1 MNRIYLTAEGETIG
15 LGTQSLRKHF
25 NATIPDPPKPSDLAF
40 LGVKWADVPPEPKS
54 IDTAYTL
61 SATVVD
67 GVAVVKW
74 VGAPRSSKDTQ
85 QRREEWDTQSASQV
99 KAEAGRRIDAI
110 ASWWKQIN
118 VARENPSDP
127 IFSKIDDVR
136 KKSDQIEAHLA
147 TLTDA
152 EAGAYDIQNS
162 PLWD

>member
-1 MNRIYLTAEGETIG
+1 MNRIYLTTEGQTIG

-40 LGVKWADVPPEPKS
+40 LNVVCADVPPEPKS
-54 IDTAYTL
+54 IDTTYTL

-74 VGAPRSSKDTQ
+74 VGTPRAPEDTK
-85 QRREEWDTQSASQV
+85 QRREEWNTQSVRQV

-110 ASWWKQIN
+110 APLWKQMN
-118 VARENPSDP
+118 AARENPSDA
-127 IFSKIDDVR
+127 IFSEIDVIR
-136 KKSDQIEAHLA
+136 KKSNMIEAHLD

-152 EAGAYDIQNS
+152 EAGAYDIENS
-162 PLWD
+162 PIWD

>member
-1 MNRIYLTAEGETIG
+1 MNRIYLTTEGETIG

-25 NATIPDPPKPSDLAF
+25 NATMPDPPKPSDLAF
-40 LGVKWADVPPEPKS
+40 LNVLCADVPPEPKS
-54 IDTAYTL
+54 IDTTYTL

-67 GVAVVKW
+67 GVAVAKW
-74 VGAPRSSKDTQ
+74 VGTPRSSKDTQ
-85 QRREEWDTQSASQV
+85 QCREEWNTLSVRQV

-127 IFSKIDDVR
+127 IFSKIDAIR